1 MSDKKLRY
9 IDLFSGAGGLTE
21 GFINAGF
28 EPIVHVE
35 IDVNAC
41 KTIETRL
48 IYHKL
53 KNENNLEPYYE
64 YLKGNI
70 SRKNFIEKFANDKIR
85 NSVIN
90 LPIGTHNQKIFE
102 TIDNNLATNKV
113 DLIIGGP
120 PCQAYSL
127 VGRAR
132 DKNNMKEDPRN
143 FLYREYAKFLKRYSP
158 SIFVFENV
166 MGLITANNGSYFK
179 NMQSYFKRVGY
190 KLDYKI
196 QNSDDFAVLQ
206 KRKRIILIGWKKGLD
221 FQYPEFNKSQHNFTI
236 KDIFSDLSKLN
247 PGDQNHI
254 TQYTSEPNVY
264 LKKYGIRSDQ
274 NFVTQ
279 HIARPH
285 NKQDLEIY
293 KIAINK
299 WTENN
304 ERLKYNDLPEKLKSH
319 KNQKS
324 FLDRFKVVD
333 LNGCSHTMVAHIAKD
348 GHHYIYPDKNQIRSI
363 SIREAARIQSFPDDF
378 YFEGGRTAAFRQ
390 IGNAVPPL
398 MSKSIALKIKEQMLN
413 AKR

>member
-21 GFINAGF
+21 GFIDAGF

-53 KNENNLEPYYE
+53 KKENNLEPYYE

-70 SRKNFIEKFANDKIR
+70 SRKFFIEKFASNKIR
-85 NSVIN
+85 NSVLN
-90 LPIGTHNQKIFE
+90 LPIGTHNQQIFE

-190 KLDYKI
+190 ELDYKI
-196 QNSDDFAVLQ
+196 QHSDDFAVLQ
-206 KRKRIILIGWKKGLD
+206 RRKRIILIGWKKGLN
-221 FQYPEFNKSQHNFTI
+221 FQYPEFKKNENNFTI
-236 KDIFSDLSKLN
+236 KDIFCDLSKLN
-247 PGDQNHI
+247 PGDHAHVTKYI
-254 TQYTSEPNVY
+254 LEPNEY
-264 LKKYGIRSDQ
+264 LKKYGIRGNQD
-274 NFVTQ
+274 FVTQ

-285 NKQDLEIY
+285 NNQDLEIY

-299 WTENN
+299 WTKNN

-319 KNQKS
+319 RNQKS

-333 LNGCSHTMVAHIAKD
+333 LNSCSHTMVAHIAKD
-348 GHHYIYPDKNQIRSI
+348 GHHYIYPDINQIRSI
-363 SIREAARIQSFPDDF
+363 SVREAARIQSFPDDF

-413 AKR
+413 AKC